1 MDYHHLPRRMASWTF
16 FVIIRNRWWHVG
28 KSHRRNKLNKPN
40 MIEAIIRKIPEVFTP
55 VIDENSLSV
64 L

>member
-1 MDYHHLPRRMASWTF
+1 MASWTF
-16 FVIIRNRWWHVG
+16 FVIIRNRWLHIG